1 MDVSTLTE
9 LREEVRQLIGPG
21 VYDRLLLP
29 GGSTRWT
36 DEGLN
41 WACDQ
46 TAELLGLTRT
56 ETVVSVT
63 NKQAVIPADA
73 IKVVS
78 AREA

>member
-1 MDVSTLTE
+1 MSNLTE
-9 LREEVRQLIGPG
+9 LREEVRQLVGPG

-41 WACDQ
+41 WACEQ
-46 TAELLGLTRT
+46 AVELLGLTR
-56 ETVVSVT
+56 EEAVVSVA

-73 IKVVS
+73 IKVVN